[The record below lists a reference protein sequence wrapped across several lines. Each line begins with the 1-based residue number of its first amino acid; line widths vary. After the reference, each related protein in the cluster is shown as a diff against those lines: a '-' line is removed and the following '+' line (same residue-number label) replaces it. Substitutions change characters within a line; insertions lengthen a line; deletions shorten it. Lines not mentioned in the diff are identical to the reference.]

1 MFILITW
8 LRSCSPGFST
18 LPLIL
23 PSTMPSV
30 KKLFCAAHTCRVRSY
45 TLCTWRQDIYI
56 NYAEFFRM
64 GDWTILL
71 IDTLNHSFIP
81 GWIHECSFYNVDHN
95 PIVPCVLWC
104 SNCSSFNVP
113 WEMADFSTRAR
124 NTSNQP
130 WASCTTSKCHKN
142 TKPHSDAVCTGARHR
157 GRWKGFQIFSLCE
170 SLEVSL
176 LYEAQSWI
184 LLWETI

>member
-1 MFILITW
+1 M
-8 LRSCSPGFST
+8 
-18 LPLIL
+18 
-23 PSTMPSV
+23 
-30 KKLFCAAHTCRVRSY
+30 
-45 TLCTWRQDIYI
+45 
-56 NYAEFFRM
+56 
-64 GDWTILL
+64 
-71 IDTLNHSFIP
+71 
-81 GWIHECSFYNVDHN
+81 DHN

-142 TKPHSDAVCTGARHR
+142 TKPHSDAVCTVHGT
-157 GRWKGFQIFSLCE
+157 GTMKGLVISLCE

-176 LYEAQSWI
+176 LVLSTELNVIVETNIRIQTDLTHFQVIWLQDYNLSVLLI
-184 LLWETI
+184 LLHYIMFIMLSIGTVFLLSPLCIFHLERYAVSVLAANYCTQTHWYP

>member
-8 LRSCSPGFST
+8 LRSCSLCFHP
-18 LPLIL
+18 PLIL

-56 NYAEFFRM
+56 NYVEFFRM
-64 GDWTILL
+64 GDCTILL

-95 PIVPCVLWC
+95 PIVPCVLGC

-113 WEMADFSTRAR
+113 WEMADSSTRAR

-130 WASCTTSKCHKN
+130 WASCITSKCHKN
-142 TKPHSDAVCTGARHR
+142 TKPHSDAVYRAWHR

-176 LYEAQSWI
+176 LYEVQSWM